1 MSNIKYRWSKLSNN
15 ILPIIKGQV
24 IMSGLKLCM
33 LYSDLVKSVGPW
45 YLFTNFYYRCSE
57 LLDLGFQLT
66 KSGISLVDVPSSY
79 HSKLDH
85 FLAKITE
92 SLDKLWEV
100 VHVLNADAADCV
112 GLFVQQQLLDNN
124 VISEQQDLKYLILNS
139 CHREGVKG
147 WQRKWNS
154 KHNKR
159 YRGKERSPIF
169 PFLLLILSIGISSS
183 LCIAWFVSCIAAQ
196 RISKTQL

>member
-15 ILPIIKGQV
+15 ILPIIYKV
-24 IMSGLKLCM
+24 MSGFKLCM
-33 LYSDLVKSVGPW
+33 LCSDLVKLGGPW
-45 YLFTNFYYRCSE
+45 SPFTNINLRWSE

-92 SLDKLWEV
+92 SLDKFWEV
-100 VHVLNADAADCV
+100 VHVLDAHAADCV

-124 VISEQQDLKYLILNS
+124 VISEQEDLKYLILNS
-139 CHREGVKG
+139 CHRDRES
-147 WQRKWNS
+147 RD
-154 KHNKR
+154 
-159 YRGKERSPIF
+159 ERENGILNTINATVEWDPII
-169 PFLLLILSIGISSS
+169 PFH
-183 LCIAWFVSCIAAQ
+183 FYFQ
-196 RISKTQL
+196 